1 MTFREKLPYIIITMT
16 ILIICGFLLNERTAF
31 TGDEFGTLDIENIHK
46 PIPYHLIV
54 SNHLDYLQPI
64 TPENIFHIRLSS
76 LFFTV
81 IGIFL
86 WFLYFLDNRYE
97 IFIFS
102 VIIITSG
109 FLLRESIFFR
119 YYSYYF
125 LSSTIT
131 FLCLVN
137 SSKKLKTNHKLL
149 VGFFGA
155 LFGPYFFYV
164 LNALQFAFYFV
175 YIFIFEK
182 IQNIKLRLIIFCLPL
197 SFILLT
203 SIKPKII
210 WTLFNWLNIMEH
222 LKIDTS
228 ANIVHG
234 ITKSV
239 IIKPF
244 YAVYQMIFGYD
255 IAPTSSILIFLLF
268 ILVSML
274 IVHQIYRIYL
284 EDKNLFLQYS
294 AICIVPF
301 LMIYLFFQ
309 VISLPGFT
317 QLETKHGM
325 LMFPLLIA
333 LIVKSRTYVSPRISY
348 LLVGAMIICQTTGT
362 LFSYNN
368 KDVDWNY
375 IINKIDI
382 FINSNDKVKV
392 LMDGRSSS
400 TFTFYDQH
408 NVNDELIQYT
418 WEPIDS
424 LTTSINKN
432 EKIVL
437 LLNDYKSY
445 TPLTLEQNWNA
456 GGGSLGRVKGLD
468 SLLVLLNRDYQ
479 LVDSYINYPTFLYLL
494 EKKEQKS
501 DKKSFGVWEH
511 HLKDLILPVDISSRE
526 KIFSSLLVQPGDSV
540 MIKPDSV
547 LALNLE
553 NSKNISIS
561 TSVGTVTANGK
572 EIHLIKGENIWDI
585 FAEFYD
591 ENVDENKIVHN
602 WYHTP
607 LVSGSIKYDG
617 SYFKHQARI
626 YSLNLD
632 ELDGSRIKIINTSK
646 ISSIRVW
653 I

>member
-1 MTFREKLPYIIITMT
+1 MTFREKLPYIIITIT
-16 ILIICGFLLNERTAF
+16 ILTISAFFLSERTAF

-46 PIPYHLIV
+46 PIPYHLII

-64 TPENIFHIRLSS
+64 TPENILHIRLSS
-76 LFFTV
+76 LLFTM

-182 IQNIKLRLIIFCLPL
+182 IQNIKLRLILFCLPL

-228 ANIVHG
+228 ADIVHG

-244 YAVYQMIFGYD
+244 YAVYQMVFGYD
-255 IAPTSSILIFLLF
+255 IAPTSSILIILLF
-268 ILVSML
+268 IFVSML

-294 AICIVPF
+294 VICIVPF

-309 VISLPGFT
+309 VISLPGF
-317 QLETKHGM
+317 
-325 LMFPLLIA
+325 
-333 LIVKSRTYVSPRISY
+333 
-348 LLVGAMIICQTTGT
+348 
-362 LFSYNN
+362 
-368 KDVDWNY
+368 
-375 IINKIDI
+375 KI
-382 FINSNDKVKV
+382 
-392 LMDGRSSS
+392 GRA
-400 TFTFYDQH
+400 H
-408 NVNDELIQYT
+408 V
-418 WEPIDS
+418 
-424 LTTSINKN
+424 
-432 EKIVL
+432 
-437 LLNDYKSY
+437 
-445 TPLTLEQNWNA
+445 
-456 GGGSLGRVKGLD
+456 
-468 SLLVLLNRDYQ
+468 
-479 LVDSYINYPTFLYLL
+479 
-494 EKKEQKS
+494 
-501 DKKSFGVWEH
+501 
-511 HLKDLILPVDISSRE
+511 
-526 KIFSSLLVQPGDSV
+526 
-540 MIKPDSV
+540 
-547 LALNLE
+547 
-553 NSKNISIS
+553 
-561 TSVGTVTANGK
+561 
-572 EIHLIKGENIWDI
+572 
-585 FAEFYD
+585 
-591 ENVDENKIVHN
+591 
-602 WYHTP
+602 
-607 LVSGSIKYDG
+607 
-617 SYFKHQARI
+617 
-626 YSLNLD
+626 
-632 ELDGSRIKIINTSK
+632 
-646 ISSIRVW
+646 
-653 I
+653 